1 MGFLQVI
8 PHTVVIVSV
17 TVAGMA
23 MMKMAQDPETKAYPF
38 SLLAVAFWVS
48 VTKLFISLFMYSKN
62 KGRLSKISYFS
73 TLRSSLS
80 SILSEGRVC
89 FKEYLILAVLY
100 LANDVTAN
108 FLLRVVHGSEF
119 ALFRSLTTIQV
130 ALLSTMSGLTQ
141 VTLIQGVFLFVHA
154 LSMIVT
160 QVRIVIDPDTGEPTS
175 GMTLTLYS
183 VFWCMTGVTLSS
195 VPAFYNGK
203 VVKKYDDV
211 SMHAQNF
218 MLYLISLVLSIMSE
232 FIWSDWE
239 SPLVYFL
246 VKGMFPWG
254 FSRAFLH
261 AIAGIVI
268 SFIYKSADPIVK
280 TLAVSVIVP
289 ASMMCM
295 FVLGFES
302 FFLHQWVGAVI
313 VSCALFGY
321 SYMENK

>member
-1 MGFLQVI
+1 
-8 PHTVVIVSV
+8 
-17 TVAGMA
+17 MA
-23 MMKMAQDPETKAYPF
+23 MMKMAQDTETKTYPF

-48 VTKLFISLFMYSKN
+48 IIKLFISLFMYSKN
-62 KGRLSKISYFS
+62 KDPIPQTSFLSSV
-73 TLRSSLS
+73 RSSFA
-80 SILSEGRVC
+80 SIVSEGRVC
-89 FKEYLILAVLY
+89 FREYFILAVLY

-108 FLLRVVHGSEF
+108 FLLRVVNGSEF

-130 ALLSTMSGLTQ
+130 ALLSTVSGLAR

-160 QVRIVIDPDTGEPTS
+160 QVRIVVDPDTSELTS

-183 VFWCMTGVTLSS
+183 VVWCMIGVTLSS

-203 VVKKYDDV
+203 VVKKYDKV
-211 SMHAQNF
+211 PMHAQNF
-218 MLYLISLVLSIMSE
+218 MLYLISLVLSVLSE

-239 SPLVYFL
+239 SPLMSFL

-254 FSRAFLH
+254 FGRAFLH

-289 ASMMCM
+289 TSMMVM
-295 FVLGFES
+295 FGLGFET

-321 SYMENK
+321 SYMENKEVHPHSHG